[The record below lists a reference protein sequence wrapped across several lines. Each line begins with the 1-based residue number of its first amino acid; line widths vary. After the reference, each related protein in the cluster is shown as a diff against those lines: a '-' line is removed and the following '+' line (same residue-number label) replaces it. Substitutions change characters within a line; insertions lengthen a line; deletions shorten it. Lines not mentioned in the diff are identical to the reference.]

1 MIRSAFLR
9 RMAQVAMAGMLG
21 AELMW
26 RAPKV
31 AFTATEALAR
41 LDNLPRFYGVGIMD
55 LMVEEQVYINRVH
68 AARLEV
74 MRSAP

>member
-21 AELMW
+21 AELML

-31 AFTATEALAR
+31 DKDCGFVQGVTYFNVGDNVAGRGIITAVDIAR
-41 LDNLPRFYGVGIMD
+41 STIT
-55 LMVEEQVYINRVH
+55 VEW
-68 AARLEV
+68 
-74 MRSAP
+74 S